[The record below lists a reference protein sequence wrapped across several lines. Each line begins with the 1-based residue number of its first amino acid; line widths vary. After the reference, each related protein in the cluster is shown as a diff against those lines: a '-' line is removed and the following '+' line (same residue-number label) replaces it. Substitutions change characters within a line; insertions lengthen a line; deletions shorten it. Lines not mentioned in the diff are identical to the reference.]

1 MKLSPI
7 GLTKDA
13 RGKHKLGLTRLSG
26 GQIPVSF
33 EGRQGRV
40 AFTSWRMACLQRCFI
55 RIRVT

>member
-26 GQIPVSF
+26 GQIPASL

-40 AFTSWRMACLQRCFI
+40 AFTS
-55 RIRVT
+55 

>member
-13 RGKHKLGLTRLSG
+13 RGKCKLGLTRLSG
-26 GQIPVSF
+26 GQIPVSL

-40 AFTSWRMACLQRCFI
+40 DLNS
-55 RIRVT
+55 